1 MTEQADDWSILARRA
16 GLDLAV
22 EAFPTDVQAAA
33 AAAAKAVAGLPTP
46 TDPADEPWP
55 PMRVAA
61 GS

>member
-1 MTEQADDWSILARRA
+1 MTEQTGDWLILARRA

-33 AAAAKAVAGLPTP
+33 EAAAKALAGLPTP

-55 PMRVAA
+55 PMRVGA